1 MGRLVSLLGVPHD
14 PTLPGAKKLRPDGV
28 VPPGTQLVYDH
39 YAVLRTQLADSKP
52 DVVVL
57 VGSDHLNQ
65 WFMNNMPPFMIGKAP
80 RLEGPFEDEIRSWKL
95 DRYSAAIDG
104 VLARQILVGGY
115 EKGVDFA
122 YSDEFIADHAITIP
136 MNFLRP
142 EEDLPLVPI
151 FINLLAPPLPPG
163 RRYFQVGAIVRDI
176 IEEIDDGKRVAV
188 VFTGHFTNAVGSPM
202 MLDCV
207 ETPESELDTE
217 LWGYIQSN
225 DIDAMLKRSTWDQL
239 YEWGNGTP
247 GFLGFVFGFGVARG
261 VKPPYAHMICTP
273 AQPTCGIFAWDEA
286 TLNGGTR

>member
-1 MGRLVSLLGVPHD
+1 MGRLVALIGVPHD
-14 PTLPGAKKLRPDGV
+14 PTLPSAKKLRPDGV
-28 VPPGTQLVYDH
+28 VPEGTQRVYDH
-39 YAVLRTQLADSKP
+39 LEKLRAELDKARP

-65 WFMNNMPPFMIGKAP
+65 WFMNNMPPFLIGKAP
-80 RLEGPFEDEIRSWKL
+80 RLAGPFEDEIKSWKL
-95 DRYSAAIDG
+95 DRYAADVDG

-142 EEDLPLVPI
+142 EQDLPLVPI

-163 RRYFQVGAIVRDI
+163 KRYFKVGEIVRDI
-176 IEEIDDGKRVAV
+176 IEETDDGKRVAV

-207 ETPESELDTE
+207 ETPESALDTE
-217 LWGYIQSN
+217 LWGYIQN
-225 DIDAMLKRSTWDQL
+225 NEIEKMLARSTWDQL

-247 GFLGFVFGFGVARG
+247 GFLGFVFGFGIARG
-261 VKPPYAHMICTP
+261 VKPPYADMVCTP
-273 AQPTCGIFAWDEA
+273 AQPTCGVFFWDEA
-286 TLNGGTR
+286 TLNGEAS